1 MTEEISKNADLADLY
16 KDTLCY
22 TYEVVM
28 LIQVLAPS
36 KDVADAKLDQDG
48 GYISKRDVVY
58 KYSTLLHKD
67 GLDLDT
73 DKQQAQEE
81 GIL

>member
-1 MTEEISKNADLADLY
+1 MTEENSKETHLADLY

-36 KDVADAKLDQDG
+36 KDIADVKLDKEG

-67 GLDLDT
+67 GLDA
-73 DKQQAQEE
+73 DKEQTQEE
-81 GIL
+81 GAL